1 MTMKKLIGQVTVTA
15 AMVVAPLTGFAQSDQ
30 TYHVGVSVPS
40 ADHGWTA
47 GLLWWAEQATD
58 ELSAKYD
65 DVEFTVLAANNG
77 TAQVGDV
84 EDLMVRQIDALV
96 ILPHNPATLQRVI
109 EEAYFEEDIYTV
121 VVDRELESPAQDVF
135 LAGDNPGLGAVAGE
149 YMAEALDGDGRI
161 LVVEGPSIPIN
172 AQRVNAF
179 NDAVARYPGIDILD
193 SQSGEW
199 NPQESLRVTENM
211 LARHKNVDAIWAG
224 DDDALMGVLQ
234 AVEES
239 GRDDIQ
245 MIVGGGG
252 SSDVIGMIRDNHP
265 LVKGTVTYPPNMIA
279 SGIALAIHGL
289 KGEHLGD
296 MYHGVP
302 SRLILAADL
311 ITSDN
316 ADAFYEPEA
325 AY

>member
-1 MTMKKLIGQVTVTA
+1 MTLKTIIKSA
-15 AMVVAPLTGFAQSDQ
+15 AVSVALVAAPLTAVAQQDS
-30 TYHVGVSVPS
+30 YHIGVSVPS

-47 GLLWWAEQATD
+47 GLLWWANRATE
-58 ELSAKYD
+58 ELGEKYD
-65 DVEFTVLAANNG
+65 NIEFTVLAANNG

-84 EDLMVRQIDALV
+84 EDLLVRQIDALV

-109 EEAYFEEDIYTV
+109 ADAYYDDIYTV
-121 VVDRELESPAQDVF
+121 VVDRELEEPTQDVF
-135 LAGDNPGLGAVAGE
+135 LAGDNPGMGE
-149 YMAEALDGDGRI
+149 EAARYMADQLDGEGNVLI
-161 LVVEGPSIPIN
+161 VEGPSIPIN

-179 NDAVARYPGIDILD
+179 RAEMERHPGINILD

-211 LARHKNVDAIWAG
+211 LARHQNVDAIWAG
-224 DDDALMGVLQ
+224 DDDALQGVLQ
-234 AVEES
+234 AVVEAD
-239 GRDDIQ
+239 RDDVE

-252 SSDVIGMIRDNHP
+252 SREVIGMIRDNHD
-265 LVKGTVTYPPNMIA
+265 LVQATVTYPPNMIA
-279 SGIALAIHGL
+279 SGIALAVHGVQ
-289 KGEHLGD
+289 GEHLGD

-311 ITSDN
+311 ITTEN
-316 ADAFYEPEA
+316 AAEFYQPNA